1 MKKVT
6 QWVLFFIV
14 VFPLAV
20 ANAQQ
25 SFRPPAYPLITTD
38 PYFSIWSFNDTLY
51 NGPTRHWT
59 GKVQSLQG
67 IIRVDGHSM
76 YFMGNPIPQYKTVLP
91 LAGKT
96 EGTWRYTFSNPGTD
110 WYRSDYTDTQWKTAT
125 GAFSDGSNAPNKW
138 TTHDIWVRR
147 EFQLKSTRLGHLF
160 LNLHHD
166 DNVTVYLNGV
176 LAYKKKGWVS
186 NPVLVDINPEARAT
200 LKKGKNVL
208 AIHCANTAGGS
219 YLDAGL
225 TEKEEPAIHLSTV
238 KQTAVRVTATQTRYS
253 FDADGVR
260 LDLTFTAPMLPKNL
274 DTFSRPADLLTFR
287 VHSTDGRKH
296 QVQLYFS
303 AAGNM
308 AVNTPDQKVVWN
320 RVPAH
325 GLSVMR
331 VGTSSQHV
339 LGRKG
344 DGVRI
349 DWGHLYVAIPE
360 ARGVTTEMNAS
371 DQSIENFVSKGK
383 LTLQDD
389 KQMPRPAGLKP
400 VTLAAAWNLGQVG
413 TASVN
418 HHLILAYDE
427 DYAIEYF
434 HQRLRPW
441 WKRAPGMTAVKMLE
455 ERDHN
460 YPRLIKECDQ
470 FDAGMQHKAVTAG
483 GMKYAHLC
491 ELAYRQALA
500 ACKLAA
506 GPEGKP
512 LFFTKENYSNGDI
525 STVDVIYPTSPVL
538 LYYNSNLLKALMDPI
553 FYDCESG
560 RWTAP
565 YSPHDLGTYPVA
577 NGRRADQEEAMP
589 IEESGNMLIMTAAI
603 SSVDGNASYA
613 REHWKVLTKWAD
625 FLLKNGMDPKN
636 QLTTDDFA
644 GRSAHNANLSV
655 KAIMGIASYGRVAGM
670 LGKTNI
676 EKKYIDTARRMA
688 LKWIKLDRE
697 GDHYKLT
704 FDRPGTWSQ
713 KYNLVWDKILN
724 LNIFPKDVSRTEVAY
739 YLTKQNRYGLPLD
752 SRATYTKSDWITWT
766 ATLSNNKSTFEKFI
780 DPLYKYV
787 TETPSR
793 VPMSDWFQT
802 TNAKK
807 VGFQARSVVG
817 GYFIKMLDQKM
828 ESKYGR

>member
-1 MKKVT
+1 MKKILT
-6 QWVLFFIV
+6 WVLFSLVGIPV
-14 VFPLAV
+14 STVC
-20 ANAQQ
+20 AQS
-25 SFRPPAYPLITTD
+25 SFRPPAYPLITSD
-38 PYFSIWSFNDTLY
+38 PYLSIWSFNDTLY

-59 GKVQSLQG
+59 GKAQSLQG
-67 IIRVDGHSM
+67 IIRVDGKSM
-76 YFMGNPIPQYKTVLP
+76 YFMGTPITQYKTIVP
-91 LAGKT
+91 QSGKD
-96 EGTWRYTFSNPGTD
+96 EGSWRYTFTQPGNNWKQTGYQD
-110 WYRSDYTDTQWKTAT
+110 DQWKRAT
-125 GAFSDGSNAPNKW
+125 GAFSKGSQAPNRW
-138 TTHDIWVRR
+138 ATHDIWVRR
-147 EFQLKSTRLGHLF
+147 VFELGDEDLSNLF

-176 LAYKKKGWVS
+176 LAYQKKGWVS
-186 NPVLVDINPEARAT
+186 NPVLVPIDPAARAA
-200 LKKGKNVL
+200 LKKGKNVM
-208 AIHCANTAGGS
+208 AIHCENTAGGA

-225 TEKEEPAIHLSTV
+225 TLKIPSIVHLPTA
-238 KQTAVRVTATQTRYS
+238 KQTSVKVSATQTRYQ
-253 FDADGVR
+253 FDASGVR
-260 LDLTFTAPMLPKNL
+260 LDLTFTAPFLPNDL
-274 DTFSRPADLLTFR
+274 DVFSRPADYVSFR
-287 VHSTDGRKH
+287 VQSEDGRKH

-303 AAGNM
+303 AAGNL

-320 RVPAH
+320 RVSANK
-325 GLSVMR
+325 LSVMR
-331 VGTSSQHV
+331 VGTASQHI

-349 DWGHLYVAIPE
+349 DWGHMYLAIPD
-360 ARGVTTEMNAS
+360 GKGITTAMAAS
-371 DQSIENFVSKGK
+371 DPSIENFVSNGK
-383 LTLQDD
+383 LTLSDD
-389 KQMPRPAGLKP
+389 QQMPRPAGLKP
-400 VTLAAAWNLGQVG
+400 VTLAAAWDLGKVG
-413 TASVN
+413 ADPVD

-434 HQRLRPW
+434 HQKLRPW
-441 WKRAPGMTAVKMLE
+441 WKRDPGMTAVKMLE
-455 ERDHN
+455 DREHN
-460 YPRLIKECDQ
+460 YSRLIRECDQ
-470 FDAGMQHKAVTAG
+470 FDTRMQQQAAAAG
-483 GMKYAHLC
+483 GEKYAHLC

-506 GPEGKP
+506 GPDGKP
-512 LFFTKENYSNGDI
+512 LFFSKENFSNGDI

-538 LYYNSNLLKALMDPI
+538 LYYNPRLLEALMDPI

-603 SSVDGNASYA
+603 SAVEGNASYA
-613 REHWKVLTKWAD
+613 REHWKVLTRWAD

-655 KAIMGIASYGRVAGM
+655 KAIVGIACYGRVAGM
-670 LGKTNI
+670 LGKTDI
-676 EKKYIDTARRMA
+676 EKKFLDTARHMA
-688 LKWIKLDRE
+688 QKWIRLDKE

-724 LNIFPKDVSRTEVAY
+724 LDVFPKSVARTEVDY

-752 SRATYTKSDWITWT
+752 SRATYSKSDWITWT
-766 ATLSNNKSTFEKFI
+766 ATLSPDKATFEKFI
-780 DPLYKYV
+780 DPLYRYV
-787 TETPSR
+787 DQTPDR

-802 TNAKK
+802 TDATQ

-828 ESKYGR
+828 ESGDK